1 MRCATR
7 RSATWVPCDARQALR
22 RSLVA
27 EGFAVNLLP
36 WLEPAAARLAAAHAA
51 GRLPPALLLHAPRGI
66 GAEALVRYFAQ
77 LRFCTEASPPCG
89 RCSHCRR
96 VEAGEHPDF
105 NVVVPDPEL
114 KLGQISIAQV
124 RELSEKLSLSSYEGR
139 GTVVVLDPADALNR
153 NAANALLKTLE
164 EPRADAHLVLLSSAP
179 SLLPATIRSRCQK
192 LPVPAPERAVALA
205 WLDAQLPAQRA
216 NWPAVL
222 ELLGVAPLE
231 AIEADV
237 PRLLAIR
244 DEVRR
249 LLADSRQGRVD
260 VIRAAEAWARDDLPL
275 RLRGI
280 ENCLTVDLLALRA
293 GAGSAGAVPDIN
305 MASALRLLTE
315 LRELQHQLAGA
326 ALNKPLAL
334 ERQFWR
340 LNGAGAGQ
348 SR

>member
-1 MRCATR
+1 MK
-7 RSATWVPCDARQALR
+7 
-22 RSLVA
+22 
-27 EGFAVNLLP
+27 LLP
-36 WLEPAAARLAAAHAA
+36 WLQSAAARLEAAHAA
-51 GRLPPALLLHAPRGI
+51 GRLPPALLVHAPRGI
-66 GAEALVRYFAQ
+66 GAESLMVHFAQ
-77 LRFCTEASPPCG
+77 LRLCAEARPPCG
-89 RCSHCRR
+89 QCSQCRR
-96 VEAGEHPDF
+96 VAAGEHPDF
-105 NVVVPDPEL
+105 SVVGPDPES
-114 KLGQISIAQV
+114 KLGQISITQV
-124 RELSEKLSLSSYEGR
+124 RDLAEQLSLSSYEGH

-164 EPRADAHLVLLSSAP
+164 EPRGDAHLVLLSSAP

-192 LPVPAPERAVALA
+192 LAVPAPDRAVALA
-205 WLDAQLPAQRA
+205 WLDEQQPAQRA

-237 PRLLAIR
+237 PRVLAIR

-260 VIRAAEAWARDDLPL
+260 VIRAAEAWAKDELPL

-280 ENCLTVDLLALRA
+280 ENCLTVDLLAVRS
-293 GAGSAGAVPDIN
+293 GTRSAGAVPDIN
-305 MASALRLLTE
+305 MPSALRLLTE
-315 LRELQHQLAGA
+315 VRELQHQLAGA